1 MKQMKFFLV
10 ALMAVVMG
18 MSVTSCMKG
27 DDNTIYTG
35 VAVAECVNS
44 YPPTFTLGSQ
54 KLVIN
59 DATLLDLV
67 LSKTYMFYYQFD
79 TAEQSPDA
87 PSITVTLYGGSTPTN
102 IDAEYREGPEVASEN
117 NKANTAL
124 YSLGTSFF
132 PSSALLSNNKLFVPF
147 GYWVKIEEDA
157 TKQKEELNKHSFV
170 LTYDF
175 SNVVSGAKE
184 LVLTLNHIVNDA
196 EGEEITRNKWTEGYK
211 VYDLT
216 QAIVAFEEKS
226 HAKPVTIVIKVKV
239 NPTIDGSLTGATD
252 DKDDV
257 KYTVE

>member
-1 MKQMKFFLV
+1 M
-10 ALMAVVMG
+10 
-18 MSVTSCMKG
+18 
-27 DDNTIYTG
+27 
-35 VAVAECVNS
+35 
-44 YPPTFTLGSQ
+44 
-54 KLVIN
+54 
-59 DATLLDLV
+59 
-67 LSKTYMFYYQFD
+67 
-79 TAEQSPDA
+79 
-87 PSITVTLYGGSTPTN
+87 TLYGGSTPTN
-102 IDAEYREGPEVASEN
+102 IDAEYRAGPEVASEN

>member
-1 MKQMKFFLV
+1 M
-10 ALMAVVMG
+10 
-18 MSVTSCMKG
+18 
-27 DDNTIYTG
+27 
-35 VAVAECVNS
+35 
-44 YPPTFTLGSQ
+44 
-54 KLVIN
+54 
-59 DATLLDLV
+59 DLV
-67 LSKTYMFYYQFD
+67 LGKTYMFYYQFD

-196 EGEEITRNKWTEGYK
+196 EGEEITRNKWTEGGK